1 MSGRKPARGLI
12 LKRTGVILS
21 FFIILLFAVRA
32 DSRKDLLPAGAPAPV
47 TEADRLY
54 AAAVE
59 TAAGGDLPRARE
71 GLEKIIRG
79 YPGFSRMAEVRAHWE
94 EAVWKMIHSDAP
106 SPESMVYTVAPGDT
120 LGKIARANGTLV
132 ELIKI
137 RNRLKSD
144 KIRVNQKLSIFVKTL
159 TVHVDKTANRLFV
172 KLDGETIR
180 SYPVSTGKPE
190 TPTPEGEFVIKDRLT
205 DPTWFW
211 QGRVFAS
218 GDPENELG
226 TRWLGFDKPSYGI
239 HGTIYP
245 EKIGQPVSSGCV
257 RMRNQDV
264 EELYNVLPSG
274 TKVIISGGG
283 ASR

>member
-1 MSGRKPARGLI
+1 MSARKPARGFIRKITGLI
-12 LKRTGVILS
+12 IFS
-21 FFIILLFAVRA
+21 FFVVFFAVTA
-32 DSRKDLLPAGAPAPV
+32 DSRKDVLPDGATGV
-47 TEADRLY
+47 VLEADRLY

-59 TAAGGDLPRARE
+59 AAAGGDLPLARE
-71 GLEKIIRG
+71 NFEKIMRG
-79 YPGFSRMAEVRAHWE
+79 HPRFSRMAEARSQWGEV
-94 EAVWKMIHSDAP
+94 VWKMIHSGDP
-106 SPESMVYTVAPGDT
+106 GPESMVYTVAPGDT
-120 LGKIARANGTLV
+120 LGKIARAHGTLV

-144 KIRVNQKLSIFVKTL
+144 KIRVNQKLSIFVKPL
-159 TVHVDKTANRLFV
+159 TVRVDKAANRLFV
-172 KLDGETIR
+172 ELDGKVIR
-180 SYPVSTGKPE
+180 SYSVSTGKPE
-190 TPTPEGEFVIKDRLT
+190 TPTPEGEFVIRDRLT
-205 DPTWFW
+205 EPTWFW
-211 QGRVFAS
+211 QGKVFAP

-245 EKIGQPVSSGCV
+245 EKIGRSVSSGCV

-274 TKVIISGGG
+274 TKVTISGG